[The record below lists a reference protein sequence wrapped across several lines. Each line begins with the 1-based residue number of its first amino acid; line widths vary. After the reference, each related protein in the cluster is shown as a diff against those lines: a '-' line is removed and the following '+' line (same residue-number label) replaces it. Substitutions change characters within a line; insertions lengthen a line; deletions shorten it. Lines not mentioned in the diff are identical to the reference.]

1 MMIKQPWTEEQVKAL
16 NTYQTSGRFHPFT
29 CPGDFDG
36 CEDHRELTARTHGW
50 ECACG
55 KYTQDWAHDFMM
67 E

>member
-1 MMIKQPWTEEQVKAL
+1 MMIKQPWTQEQVDAL
-16 NTYQTSGRFHPFT
+16 NAYQVSGRFHPFT
-29 CPGDFDG
+29 CPGDFDR
-36 CEDHRELTARTHGW
+36 CEDHRELTARLYGW